1 MADERNK
8 SSWWQTAPGLMTATA
23 AVIAAVTG
31 LIGGLN
37 QVGLLDRVKAPPT
50 ATAPVPTP
58 APESGA
64 TRPDSTPA
72 HEAARP
78 APTKSGP
85 GAARAP
91 AAGTPAR
98 RPARAPAPSPVPAP
112 GANST
117 PATADSAPSVRP
129 DSGARPDTSAPP
141 PPPAGAPTGRLPK
154 GTVME
159 LAAASRVC
167 STTSAPGDEFTAT
180 VVVPVSGTGGAVVP
194 VGAVVALEVVRLEA
208 PSFIGALAD
217 SLSLNGRSYRL
228 RSADAKVHEREFTAG
243 AGRTGVGIGACIP
256 AGGRITLTL
265 GSPVVLGGR

>member
-50 ATAPVPTP
+50 ATAPAPAP

-72 HEAARP
+72 REAARP
-78 APTKSGP
+78 VPTRSSP
-85 GAARAP
+85 GAARPP
-91 AAGTPAR
+91 ATGTPAR
-98 RPARAPAPSPVPAP
+98 PPARARAPVPAP
-112 GANST
+112 GADTT

-129 DSGARPDTSAPP
+129 DSGAGPDTSAPP
-141 PPPAGAPTGRLPK
+141 LPPAGAPAGRLLR